1 MRHPRRAAAL
11 PRLLGLLRERLFALV
26 NPYRPYKHYM
36 RGPGPKCRLK
46 ASPREAR
53 AAVRERPRRER

>member
-1 MRHPRRAAAL
+1 MRHALRAAAL

-36 RGPGPKCRLK
+36 RGPGPKCRRKGSPLK
-46 ASPREAR
+46 ATAAREPA
-53 AAVRERPRRER
+53 RRER